1 MLEERLRE
9 AFHDQVDLTPAGT
22 DRADR
27 IIHRTNRTRRWRR
40 AGTSLAA
47 VLAFA
52 LLLGGVAGWQVLRSP
67 RKGYDSS
74 VLAADP
80 TALPQPATTASIDP
94 HDVASLGLDLR
105 IGDLLWT
112 TDGRRLDLRGYGD
125 VDRAYR
131 VPAGWLYSSASA
143 GVYLQPVDGRP
154 VQIAPEGSRWSVS
167 EDGLRV
173 AVVTDGLLTTA
184 DLTREGAQRRG
195 IINVPADTAPV
206 AQLGGKVLATGS
218 VAEGR
223 GYEFVAV
230 GDSAGSASP
239 AWNPAVSGVFGTRSD
254 AAVGLAWTGDQKQLC
269 LAALRPGGPVMSV
282 TVTEVC
288 GFESPGEGLTH
299 SLSPDGGWLAQPMG
313 DDLRLLSVDNALIGH
328 STAKVCA
335 AAGVRSPVWIDNRT
349 VVAPYD
355 DGVIRCQTDGARKLL
370 EVPASAGNSWDL
382 VPRLGSAPG

>member
-9 AFHDQVDLTPAGT
+9 AFHDQAGLTPAGT

-27 IIHRTNRTRRWRR
+27 IIRRTNRTRRWRR
-40 AGTSLAA
+40 VGTSLAA

-52 LLLGGVAGWQVLRSP
+52 FLLGGVAGWQLLRSP
-67 RKGYDSS
+67 RTGYDSS

-80 TALPQPATTASIDP
+80 TALPQPVTTASINP

-112 TDGRRLDLRGYGD
+112 TEGRRLDLGGHGA

-131 VPAGWLYSSASA
+131 VPAGWLYSSASD

-184 DLTREGAQRRG
+184 DLTREGAQPRG
-195 IINVPADTAPV
+195 VVNVPADTAPV
-206 AQLGGKVLATGS
+206 ALLGGKVLATGT
-218 VAEGR
+218 VASGR

-230 GDSAGSASP
+230 GDGDGSASP

-254 AAVGLAWTGDQKQLC
+254 AAVGLAWTAGEKQLC
-269 LAALRPGGPVMSV
+269 LAALRADGPVMSV
-282 TVTEVC
+282 TMTEVC
-288 GFESPGEGLTH
+288 GFESPGEGVTH
-299 SLSPDGGWLAQPMG
+299 SLSPDGGWLAQPTG
-313 DDLRLLSVDNALIGH
+313 DNLRLVSVDNALVGH
-328 STAKVCA
+328 PTAKVCA
-335 AAGVRSPVWIDNRT
+335 AAGVRSPIWIDNRT

-355 DGVIRCQTDGARKLL
+355 DGVVRCQTDGARKLL
-370 EVPASAGNSWDL
+370 QVPAAAGNGWDL
-382 VPRLGSAPG
+382 VPRLGSAQG